1 MSKFLEVGKYYYG
14 LFDDADIGE
23 HELPFFVEKIQV
35 VPLDD
40 EEADWLSVASD
51 EEYRTEKGLPDYEK
65 HDFDYS
71 LVFLTDVWDASEVL
85 NGDFTPMEDKI
96 EIENFKVAHKKAK
109 KEYEEYLEAMASK
122 HPEY

>member
-1 MSKFLEVGKYYYG
+1 MMLILVNMNY
-14 LFDDADIGE
+14 L
-23 HELPFFVEKIQV
+23 FFVEKIQV

-51 EEYRTEKGLPDYEK
+51 DGYRTEKGLPDYEK
-65 HDFDYS
+65 YDFDYS
-71 LVFLTDVWDASEVL
+71 LSFLADVWDASEVL

-96 EIENFKVAHKKAK
+96 EIENFKVAHEKAK

-122 HPEY
+122 YPEY